1 MSAVRADAAGD
12 GGRSLE
18 GVIAGTVL
26 CPTRG
31 REAERPG
38 GRRGVGRAGDMVKLA
53 VRDHFGFG
61 LENGL
66 QESRMTRFGAC
77 KILDPS
83 S

>member
-1 MSAVRADAAGD
+1 MSSSARFCVLPVAEKQKGQ
-12 GGRSLE
+12 GGR
-18 GVIAGTVL
+18 G
-26 CPTRG
+26 
-31 REAERPG
+31 
-38 GRRGVGRAGDMVKLA
+38 GVGRAGDMVTLA